1 MKKDVIVTIIAF
13 TALIAAMTDMF
24 GLALQIQTFP
34 LWILR
39 MYYVPAFAF
48 YLICTAQA
56 DMARQKEIDRQ
67 QAEYFRKK
75 REQQFIEDYAKFVSE
90 VHK

>member
-1 MKKDVIVTIIAF
+1 MKKDIIVTIIAF

-39 MYYVPAFAF
+39 LYYVPAFAY
-48 YLICTAQA
+48 YLYETAQA
-56 DMARQKEIDRQ
+56 DMARQKEEDRR

>member
-1 MKKDVIVTIIAF
+1 MKKDIIVTIIAF

-39 MYYVPAFAF
+39 LYYVPAFAY
-48 YLICTAQA
+48 YLYETA
-56 DMARQKEIDRQ
+56 
-67 QAEYFRKK
+67 
-75 REQQFIEDYAKFVSE
+75 
-90 VHK
+90 

>member
-1 MKKDVIVTIIAF
+1 MNKDTIITIIAF
-13 TALIAAMTDMF
+13 TALIAAMSDIF

-39 MYYVPAFAF
+39 AYYIPAFTF
-48 YLICTAQA
+48 YLYATAQA
-56 DMARQKEIDRQ
+56 DMKRQKEIDRQ

-75 REQQFIEDYAKFVSE
+75 REQQFVEEYAKFVSE